1 MFVDPDPTKTAT
13 SRGPRRRTIGLI
25 SSGEHAR
32 VLSDRLIQH
41 GFLEDRVIFLTG
53 PSALPLWEQL
63 IGSDQW
69 GEQAEMLHDQGVG
82 TLKEEGTIFVV
93 DVASNEEAQSVAD
106 IAAACGGHSV
116 HYFGDLVDVQ
126 LTA

>member
-1 MFVDPDPTKTAT
+1 MLLDQDLTASAA

-25 SSGEHAR
+25 ASGEHAR
-32 VLSDRLIQH
+32 VFLERLIEH
-41 GFLEDRVIFLTG
+41 GFHENHVFLLSG
-53 PSALPLWEQL
+53 LAAIPLWEQL

-69 GEQAEMLHDQGVG
+69 GEQAEMLHDQGLG

-93 DVASNEEAQSVAD
+93 DVANQQEAGHVAD
-106 IAAACGGHSV
+106 IAAACGGHTV
-116 HYFGDLVDVQ
+116 HYFGDFVDTQ